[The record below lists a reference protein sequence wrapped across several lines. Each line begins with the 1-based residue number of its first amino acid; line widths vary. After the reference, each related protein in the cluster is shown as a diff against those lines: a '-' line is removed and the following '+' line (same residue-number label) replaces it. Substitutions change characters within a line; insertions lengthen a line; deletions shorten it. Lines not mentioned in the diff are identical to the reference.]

1 MVPNDDCQEA
11 LDQIFEYIDHE
22 LPDDELRHIG
32 DHLKA
37 CPPCEAEH
45 RINEKIKNLVGN
57 CGDEVAP
64 SDLRSRVLATIKS
77 ARAEA

>member
-1 MVPNDDCQEA
+1 VADNDCRQA

-22 LPDDELRHIG
+22 LPDEELRHIG
-32 DHLKA
+32 DHLKE

-45 RINEKIKNLVGN
+45 RINEKIKNLVGK

-64 SDLRSRVLATIKS
+64 DDLRSRVLDTIRS
-77 ARAEA
+77 ARADS